1 VLLKILQSTK
11 YAYFDLKCN
20 KIAGGWAPSGPAE
33 EAHSA
38 LSDPLAGFRVGGSF
52 AAGRVA
58 RER

>member
-20 KIAGGWAPSGPAE
+20 KNAGGWAPSGPAE

-38 LSDPLAGFRVGGSF
+38 LSDPLAGFRVGAVLPPG
-52 AAGRVA
+52 G
-58 RER
+58 